1 MIPVLA
7 VHIANGKEKRVGAAG
22 KRKAPENK
30 ASGA

>member
-1 MIPVLA
+1 MLDVQ
-7 VHIANGKEKRVGAAG
+7 VDNSQKKRLGGAG

>member
-1 MIPVLA
+1 MMPMLDVQ
-7 VHIANGKEKRVGAAG
+7 VDNGQEKRAGTAG